1 MEYIDF
7 TDDNQLCYDCN
18 IELKSKIG
26 IFSNGIWLGKKCAE
40 KRGIH
45 KKNLPNFTKG
55 ILVERSTTSQ
65 IPTKDSSSQ
74 NSIQHQYNRQECLS
88 YLILR
93 MKKLSDI
100 KYMKHES
107 LFELNKKY
115 EENTLS
121 DEDYFHISNII
132 KSVRTSNLF
141 VSEKNVYFCYAVKV
155 LLLKLIKK
163 YPEKN
168 FYKDILHYLQ
178 KNATIS
184 KKQFDCIKND
194 DIKIKY
200 YSPRTMSST

>member
-1 MEYIDF
+1 MECVDF

-18 IELKSKIG
+18 RELKSKIG
-26 IFSNGIWLGKKCAE
+26 IFSNGIWLEKKCAE

-45 KKNLPNFTKG
+45 KKNLPDFTKG
-55 ILVERSTTSQ
+55 ILVERNDTAQ
-65 IPTKDSSSQ
+65 ISTKDSPSK
-74 NSIQHQYNRQECLS
+74 NIIQHQF
-88 YLILR
+88 LR

-163 YPEKN
+163 YPAEN

-194 DIKIKY
+194 DIKIRY
-200 YSPRTMSST
+200 YSPRTMFGT

>member
-1 MEYIDF
+1 MKYIDF
-7 TDDNQLCYDCN
+7 TDDNQVCYDCN
-18 IELKSKIG
+18 RELKSKIG
-26 IFSNGIWLGKKCAE
+26 IFSNGIWLGEKCAK

-45 KKNLPNFTKG
+45 KKNLPDFTKG
-55 ILVERSTTSQ
+55 ILVERSDTSQ
-65 IPTKDSSSQ
+65 ISTKDSSSK
-74 NSIQHQYNRQECLS
+74 NVIQHQYNRQECLS

-115 EENTLS
+115 EENSLS
-121 DEDYFHISNII
+121 D
-132 KSVRTSNLF
+132 LF

-163 YPEKN
+163 YPEEN

-194 DIKIKY
+194 DIKIRY
-200 YSPRTMSST
+200 YNPRIMFST